1 MSSLCGVVATQ
12 LKDLLGLFF
21 RTLPELL
28 GLPASFLLKKIQ
40 KALMELEAMNA
51 TLPELPHDVLMNI
64 FATLEI
70 PDLVRA
76 GAVCSSWHSAYT
88 CLLDLGK
95 YKQSQT
101 PCLFYTS
108 ESAGENVAFLYSLVE
123 NRSYKL
129 TLPEPPIRS
138 RFLIGSSNGW
148 LITADER
155 SELHLVNPITGEQIA
170 LPSVVTIEHVK
181 PVFDDLGTIHKYEL
195 SYHTAEKVY
204 RQQPEL
210 LALHDLREELY
221 YKISFAR
228 AWDDKWTWLPHST
241 GYRLKPGRFKS
252 IYIIQAPWG
261 DLLQIW
267 RTVDVAHE
275 WEDEYGGSPKVRTLK
290 ITVYKVDMDAK
301 KLVEMKG
308 LPYHMLFLGHN
319 KSLCLNAEG
328 HPKLKSNH
336 AYFTEDYEELTVY
349 SKNVSRDIGVWDLEN
364 CRKKKIVSQIWSNWP
379 CPTWLT
385 PNIVKMNLA
394 FRK

>member
-1 MSSLCGVVATQ
+1 
-12 LKDLLGLFF
+12 
-21 RTLPELL
+21 
-28 GLPASFLLKKIQ
+28 
-40 KALMELEAMNA
+40 
-51 TLPELPHDVLMNI
+51 MNI

-70 PDLVRA
+70 PDLLRA

-88 CLLDLGK
+88 CLRDLGK

-108 ESAGENVAFLYSLVE
+108 ESAVENVAFLYSLVE
-123 NRSYKL
+123 SRSYKL

-148 LITADER
+148 LVTADEM
-155 SELHLVNPITGEQIA
+155 SELHLVNPITGEQIE

-181 PVFDDLGTIHKYEL
+181 PIFDDLGTIHKYEL
-195 SYHTAEKVY
+195 SYHTAEK
-204 RQQPEL
+204 EL
-210 LALHDLREELY
+210 RGDLY
-221 YKISFAR
+221 YKAFVFPDPSTASYIVVLIHAPFGQISFAR
-228 AWDDKWTWLPHST
+228 ARDDKWTWLPHST
-241 GYRLKPGRFKS
+241 GYRDCLYMDGLLLKPGRFKS
-252 IYIIQAPWG
+252 IYITQAPWG

-267 RTVDVAHE
+267 RTVGVPHGDEHLDGGFAE
-275 WEDEYGGSPKVRTLK
+275 WEDEYGSSPKVRTLK

-301 KLVEMKG
+301 KLVEIKS

-319 KSLCLNAEG
+319 NSLCLSDEV

-349 SKNVSRDIGVWDLEN
+349 SKNDTRDIGVWDLEN

-385 PNIVKMNLA
+385 PNIMKMNLA
-394 FRK
+394 FRN

>member
-1 MSSLCGVVATQ
+1 MTACESRTQVMSSLCGVVATQ

-40 KALMELEAMNA
+40 KAGHLHPPLMELEAVTA
-51 TLPELPHDVLMNI
+51 TLPELPHDVMMNI

-70 PDLVRA
+70 PDLVR
-76 GAVCSSWHSAYT
+76 
-88 CLLDLGK
+88 
-95 YKQSQT
+95 
-101 PCLFYTS
+101 
-108 ESAGENVAFLYSLVE
+108 
-123 NRSYKL
+123 
-129 TLPEPPIRS
+129 
-138 RFLIGSSNGW
+138 
-148 LITADER
+148 
-155 SELHLVNPITGEQIA
+155 
-170 LPSVVTIEHVK
+170 
-181 PVFDDLGTIHKYEL
+181 
-195 SYHTAEKVY
+195 AEKVY

-221 YKISFAR
+221 YKAFVFPDPSTASYIVVLIHAPFNQISFAR
-228 AWDDKWTWLPHST
+228 ARDDKWTWLPHST
-241 GYRLKPGRFKS
+241 GYRDCLYMDGLLYALKETGQIDAFDLAASTVTRTVIFGKLKPGRFKS

-267 RTVDVAHE
+267 RTVDVAHGEEHLDGGFAE

-319 KSLCLNAEG
+319 KSLCLSAEG

-385 PNIVKMNLA
+385 PSIVKMNLA